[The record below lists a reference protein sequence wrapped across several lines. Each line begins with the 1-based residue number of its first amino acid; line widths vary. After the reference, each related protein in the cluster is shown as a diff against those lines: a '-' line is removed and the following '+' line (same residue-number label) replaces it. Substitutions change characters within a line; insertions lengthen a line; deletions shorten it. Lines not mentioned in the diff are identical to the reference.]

1 MHVENEMLPEYKLE
15 MIPLSDEARQ
25 KRRFPMSDP
34 EIGHRSKVG
43 EKPTF
48 LQGEEY
54 PICQSCG
61 SKMTFYAQLDAI
73 GDGFDIADCGLI
85 YVFYMCL
92 FALIVMKQSRL
103 YSHTDTTGYGDFF

>member
-1 MHVENEMLPEYKLE
+1 MHIENKTLPEYKLE

-25 KRRFPMSDP
+25 KRGFPMSEP

-43 EKPTF
+43 GKPTF

-85 YVFYMCL
+85 YVFVCFDCYETKS
-92 FALIVMKQSRL
+92 IIQS
-103 YSHTDTTGYGDFF
+103 Y

>member
-1 MHVENEMLPEYKLE
+1 MPIENRILPEYKLE
-15 MIPLSDEARQ
+15 LIPLSDEARQ
-25 KRRFPMSDP
+25 KRGFPMSDP

-43 EKPTF
+43 GKPTF

-54 PICQSCG
+54 PVCQSCG

-85 YVFYMCL
+85 YVFICFDCYETKS
-92 FALIVMKQSRL
+92 IIQS
-103 YSHTDTTGYGDFF
+103 Y

>member
-1 MHVENEMLPEYKLE
+1 MPIENRILPEYKLE
-15 MIPLSDEARQ
+15 LIPLSDEARQ
-25 KRRFPMSDP
+25 KRGFPMSEP

-43 EKPTF
+43 GKPTF

-85 YVFYMCL
+85 YVFVCFDCYETKS
-92 FALIVMKQSRL
+92 IIQS
-103 YSHTDTTGYGDFF
+103 Y